1 MTWWPLRAELQVIR
15 QALEL
20 LSRRERRQ
28 LALLLP
34 PMLLV
39 ALFEMAGVASLAPF
53 IALLSEPERYQ
64 KHRILRFLYTTFAFS
79 SLESL
84 FFAAGAGI
92 LLLLTVGNSLSAL
105 TTWALLRFSWA
116 RNASLST
123 RLLSNYLHQPYPF
136 FLERNTADLMR
147 KSLSDA
153 QSVAMNVIWQTASL
167 VSRLAVI
174 VFITATLVFIDPMLA
189 CGTVI
194 LFGGVYGLLFLSSR
208 RWSAR
213 AGRQRMEKEN
223 ERFRISMEALSGAKE
238 VKFYRLED
246 IIVSRFRKASQRAS
260 VNAANQMVLGAL
272 PRYALETV
280 AFGGVL
286 VMVLYLL
293 ETHRHLERTLPI
305 LGLYAFA
312 SVRLLPALQAVFG
325 AVSSL
330 GFNSSVVGVLRG
342 EFDGTVVEGVAEGP
356 VDPLSFEKDIRV
368 EAVSFSYKTSARPV
382 LDHVSVTLERGE
394 WVVFIGPT
402 GSGKSTLA
410 DVVLGLLE
418 PTSGTVSVD
427 GIPLTQD
434 RARAWRM
441 QAAYVPQQIFLI
453 DDTVEA
459 NICFGIP
466 PEQVDPERLERAA
479 RLAQIHEFITTGLPH
494 GYQTLV
500 GDRGVRLSGGQ
511 RQRVGIARALY
522 REPKVLM
529 LDEATSALDGATEAA
544 FFAALRAELHGCTVV
559 SITHRMSTA
568 KSFDRAY
575 CLENGV
581 ITGEPSPEQLARPAV
596 AQTP

>member
-1 MTWWPLRAELQVIR
+1 MARWPFRTELLVLKQT
-15 QALEL
+15 LEL
-20 LSRRERRQ
+20 LTHRERRQ
-28 LALLLP
+28 LALLVP

-39 ALFEMAGVASLAPF
+39 AAFEMAGVASLAPF
-53 IALLSEPERYQ
+53 IALLAEPERYQ
-64 KHRILRFLYTTFAFS
+64 RHRVLRFLYSAFAFS
-79 SLESL
+79 SVESL
-84 FFAAGAGI
+84 FFALGVAI
-92 LLLLTVGNSLSAL
+92 LLLLTLGNSLSAI

-123 RLLSNYLHQPYPF
+123 RLLANYLNQPYPF
-136 FLERNTADLMR
+136 FLEHNTADLMR
-147 KSLSDA
+147 KALLDA
-153 QSVAMNVIWQTASL
+153 HAVAVNVIWQMASL

-174 VFITATLVFIDPMLA
+174 VFITGTLVFIDPALA

-194 LFGGVYGLLFLSSR
+194 LFGGVYGLLFLASR

-213 AGRQRMEKEN
+213 AGRQRTEKDN

-246 IIVSRFRKASQRAS
+246 AIVSRFRKASQRAS
-260 VNAANQMVLGAL
+260 INAANQGVLGSL

-293 ETHRHLERTLPI
+293 KTHRRLEGTLPI

-312 SVRLLPALQAVFG
+312 TVRLLPALQVVFG
-325 AVSSL
+325 AFSSF
-330 GFNSSVVGVLRG
+330 GFHSSAVGVLS
-342 EFDGTVVEGVAEGP
+342 EELEGTDRKDLPETSAE
-356 VDPLSFEKDIRV
+356 PLRFEKEVRLED
-368 EAVSFSYKTSARPV
+368 VSFAYKSSPRPV
-382 LDHVSVTLERGE
+382 LDRVSVTIARGE
-394 WVVFIGPT
+394 WVVFVGPT

-410 DVVLGLLE
+410 DIVLGLLE
-418 PTSGTVSVD
+418 PTSGTVVVD
-427 GIPLTQD
+427 GVPLTRQG
-434 RARAWRM
+434 AQSWRM
-441 QAAYVPQQIFLI
+441 HAAYVPQQIFLI

-466 PEQVDPERLERAA
+466 PEQIDAGRLERAA
-479 RLAQIHEFITTGLPH
+479 RLAQIHDFITADLPH
-494 GYQTLV
+494 GYQTVV
-500 GDRGVRLSGGQ
+500 GDRGIRLSGGQ

-522 REPKVLM
+522 REPKLLV

-544 FFAALRAELHGCTVV
+544 FFSALRAELADCAVV

-581 ITGEPSPEQLARPAV
+581 ITGQPSPEELARATV
-596 AQTP
+596 AS